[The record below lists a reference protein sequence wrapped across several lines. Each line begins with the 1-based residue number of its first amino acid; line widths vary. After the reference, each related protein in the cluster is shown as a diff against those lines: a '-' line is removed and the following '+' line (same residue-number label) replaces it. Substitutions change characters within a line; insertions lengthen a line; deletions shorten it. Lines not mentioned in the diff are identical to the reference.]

1 MDTRKLFLWVDIG
14 LIIAIAISA
23 ILLGVMVTQGP
34 APEKVPNGV
43 PYNVVYLSPTE
54 IKVEF
59 GNFSSSINFSDL
71 IIEVKSPNG
80 DISKADVI
88 DSNLNYT
95 PTSTLHSISNIEIS
109 STGLMD
115 KGTSF
120 ILTNYKNLQT
130 GAWAFEMTHRSTGQQ
145 ISGGTIIVP
154 DIDATPAGSFSTLSI
169 ISANEARVEFNS
181 ITPSTEFTFCYLE
194 AWGPNMTTSTFYLN
208 DTTSM
213 IFHMEDGTVLSVIDA
228 NGDGLINQGDFAS
241 LQTGDKEL
249 SKGQWSI
256 EIKYTF
262 TEEKIANTVF
272 NIR

>member
-34 APEKVPNGV
+34 APVKVPDGV

-54 IKVEF
+54 IEVEF
-59 GNFSSSINFSDL
+59 GNFSSPINFSDL
-71 IIEVKSPNG
+71 IIEVRSPNG
-80 DISKADVI
+80 DASKADVI
-88 DSNLNYT
+88 NSILEYT
-95 PTSTLHSISNIEIS
+95 QASTMHSLSKIEVS
-109 STGLMD
+109 STGLME

-130 GAWAFEMTHRSTGQQ
+130 GAWAFKMTYRSTGQQ
-145 ISGGTIIVP
+145 IAGGTIIVP
-154 DIDATPAGSFSTLSI
+154 DIDTTPTGSFSGLSI
-169 ISANEARVEFNS
+169 ISANEARVGFNS

-213 IFHMEDGTVLSVIDA
+213 SFQMEDGTVLSVIDS
-228 NGDGLINQGDFAS
+228 NNDGLINPSDYVS
-241 LQTGDKEL
+241 LHTDGKEL

-262 TEEKIANTVF
+262 TKEKIATTVF